1 MAMNARL
8 LGSLMA
14 ASFLLLG
21 SALLPSTPAAFALG
35 DETKKE
41 EAKKVEKEDRPTVDA
56 TQVYYGKAATCK
68 SPATVDAD
76 QVFRAIPEYKTILAD
91 RLTEADARYSLL
103 MVKATKKFRA
113 AVEAAAGGG
122 GYDLVGNTGSVSWPG
137 HDVPDITASVLQKVE
152 EAEKAR

>member
-1 MAMNARL
+1 MNARL
-8 LGSLMA
+8 LRNLTA
-14 ASFLLLG
+14 ASLLMLASG
-21 SALLPSTPAAFALG
+21 LFASTSPALALG
-35 DETKKE
+35 EETKKE

-56 TQVYYGKAATCK
+56 TQVYFGKAATCK

-76 QVFRAIPEYKTILAD
+76 QVFQAIPEYKTILAD
-91 RLTEADARYSLL
+91 KLTEADARYSLL

-113 AVEAAAGGG
+113 AIEAAATGG
-122 GYDLVGNTGSVSWPG
+122 GYDLVGNTGSVTWPG